1 MSIDTP
7 IYNNVSL
14 DELFL
19 YARTSFQTEDVDGFF
34 VFYDDIQYLKDWE
47 AHLFKTVYS
56 QVTLF
61 VAVKLL
67 QRGNPH

>member
-19 YARTSFQTEDVDGFF
+19 YARTSFHTEDVDRFF
-34 VFYDDIQYLKDWE
+34 VFYDEIQYLKDWE
-47 AHLFKTVYS
+47 VHLKSSMNIDSVS
-56 QVTLF
+56 
-61 VAVKLL
+61 AV
-67 QRGNPH
+67 RP